1 MNTVAAKGLIFDLDG
16 TLVDSHR
23 AVEQAWARWC
33 DRHGIPLSD
42 VLAICHGVR
51 SEETIRRLAPQ
62 LDVAAEAAW
71 LEVVERSLN
80 DSVTAIPGA
89 RELLCSLPD
98 DYWAIC
104 TSGSLPLSIPKLDI
118 TELPLPRIRVT
129 AEQVSRGKPDPEP
142 YLLAARLLGLAAQ
155 DCLVFEDAPAGI
167 ASALAAGCRVVIVG
181 GSRHEHERVLGNIPD
196 YRQVSYH
203 NGRLSLPV

>member
-23 AVEQAWARWC
+23 AVEQVWARWC
-33 DRHGIPLSD
+33 DRHRIPLSD

-62 LDVAAEAAW
+62 LDAEAEAAW
-71 LEVVERSLN
+71 LESPQVSRPDGVLP
-80 DSVTAIPGA
+80 IPGA

-98 DYWAIC
+98 GHWAIC

-142 YLLAARLLGLAAQ
+142 YLLAARLLGLAAE

-181 GSRHEHERVLGNIPD
+181 GCRHEHERVLGNIPD
-196 YRQVSYH
+196 YRKVSYH